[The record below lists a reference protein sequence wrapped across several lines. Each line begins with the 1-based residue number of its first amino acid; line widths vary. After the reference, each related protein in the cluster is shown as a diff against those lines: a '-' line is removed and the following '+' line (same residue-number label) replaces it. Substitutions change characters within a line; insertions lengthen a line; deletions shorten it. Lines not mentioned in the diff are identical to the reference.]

1 MLKAYIETFDKYK
14 YLLENLITRDIKVKY
29 RRSVLGV
36 LWSLLNPLFMMLI
49 LSAVFSRVFR
59 YEIED
64 FPLYLIT
71 GQVIF
76 SFFNESTSSAIF
88 SIVDASALIKKV
100 YIPKYIFPVEKVL
113 FGFVNLAFS
122 IPAIAIMML
131 FYRVSFSPVMLL
143 FPIPLAAMLLFTL
156 GFSLIISSLC
166 VFFRDLKHLYSVLI
180 TAWMYMT
187 PIIYPLSALEGSLI
201 WYVARINPLTW
212 YVEYFRNV
220 LIYGR
225 LPTAMDN
232 YVSFGYGIVFLLL
245 GLVVFRKKQ
254 DQFILYI

>member
-14 YLLENLITRDIKVKY
+14 YLLENLIVRDIKVKY

-59 YEIED
+59 YEIPN

-71 GQVIF
+71 GQVLF
-76 SFFNESTSSAIF
+76 AFFNESTSAAIF

-122 IPAIAIMML
+122 IPAIVIMML
-131 FYRVSFSPVMLL
+131 VYHTPFSPVMLL
-143 FPIPLAAMLLFTL
+143 FPIPLAAMLLFAL
-156 GFSLIISSLC
+156 GFSLVISALC

-187 PIIYPLSALEGSLI
+187 PIIYPLSALEGSFI
-201 WYVARINPLTW
+201 WYIAKINPLTW

-220 LIYGR
+220 LIYGQ
-225 LPTAMDN
+225 LPTALDN
-232 YVSFGYGIVFLLL
+232 YVCFGYGLVFLLL
-245 GLVVFRKKQ
+245 GLLVFKKKQ
-254 DQFILYI
+254 DTFILYI